1 MNLFG
6 MLEISASGMTAERER
21 AQVVVGNMANAQ
33 TTHTPAGGPY
43 QRQLAVFHADRRHA
57 FPVMMFAVN
66 GERAGERAGSG
77 EFVRVSRVVPDRKPP
92 VLRYQPGNPDADAR
106 GYVAYP
112 AIDPVEEM
120 TDLLGAVRAYELNA
134 SAVQAAKG
142 MIQQSLEI
150 LK

>member
-6 MLEISASGMTAERER
+6 MLEVSGSAMTAERQR
-21 AQVVVGNMANAQ
+21 AQIVTSNMANAQ
-33 TTHTPAGGPY
+33 TTRSAQGTSPY
-43 QRQLAVFHADRRHA
+43 RRQLVVFRAQRHAVFPA
-57 FPVMMFAVN
+57 MMTLAMT
-66 GERAGERAGSG
+66 GERPRPAEG
-77 EFVRVSRVVPDRKPP
+77 VRVSQVVADPKPP
-92 VLRYQPGNPDADAR
+92 VLRYEPGHPDADSK

-112 AIDPVEEM
+112 AVDPVEEM

-134 SAVQAAKG
+134 SAIAATKG

>member
-6 MLEISASGMTAERER
+6 MLEISGSAMTAERQR
-21 AQVVVGNMANAQ
+21 AQIVVSNMANAQ
-33 TTHTPAGGPY
+33 TTQTSAGGPY
-43 QRQLAVFHADRRHA
+43 RRQLVVFRAQRHA
-57 FPVMMFAVN
+57 EFPTTMLLAAN
-66 GERAGERAGSG
+66 GGHAGAGEG
-77 EFVRVSRVVPDRKPP
+77 VRVSQVIADSKPP
-92 VLRYQPGNPDADAR
+92 ILRYEPGNPDADSK

-112 AIDPVEEM
+112 AVDPIEEM

-142 MIQQSLEI
+142 MIQQSMDI

>member
-6 MLEISASGMTAERER
+6 VLEVSGSGLTAERQR
-21 AQVVVGNMANAQ
+21 AQVVVSNMANAQ
-33 TTHTPAGGPY
+33 TTHTAEGGPY
-43 QRQLAVFHADRRHA
+43 RRKLVVFRAEQQPSVPMMSLAATGGLHAA
-57 FPVMMFAVN
+57 AK
-66 GERAGERAGSG
+66 S
-77 EFVRVSRVVPDRKPP
+77 VRVSQVVDDAKAP
-92 VLRYQPGNPDADAR
+92 VLRYEPGNPDADNK

-142 MIQQSLEI
+142 MIQQSIEI